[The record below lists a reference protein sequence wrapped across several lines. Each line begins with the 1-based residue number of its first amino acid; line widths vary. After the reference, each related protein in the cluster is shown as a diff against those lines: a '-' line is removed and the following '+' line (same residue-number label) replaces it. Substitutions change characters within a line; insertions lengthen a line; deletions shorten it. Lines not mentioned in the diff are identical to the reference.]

1 MFWVSR
7 ASRPWGFIVG
17 DPPLC
22 ASIARRPGESYERA
36 DAAPRRR
43 APGRTAHPLVTFVC
57 GPILIH
63 SPAHEWTWAVRFS
76 T

>member
-1 MFWVSR
+1 MEGLTDEELDTGNSR
-7 ASRPWGFIVG
+7 QK
-17 DPPLC
+17 L
-22 ASIARRPGESYERA
+22 ESYERA
-36 DAAPRRR
+36 VAAPRRR